1 MATDMG
7 WIGEVHLRARV
18 ENGELLDKQILCPRC
33 GGPAKT
39 VMANDAGGVAGTLLE
54 CTQCGRPLVEFA
66 TDAEMERDLAEIWR
80 GARPYL
86 LHPPLKT
93 K

>member
-1 MATDMG
+1 MG

-18 ENGELLDKQILCPRC
+18 ENGEFFDKQLLCPRC
-33 GGPAKT
+33 GGPAKGVT
-39 VMANDAGGVAGTLLE
+39 ASNADGVATTLLE

-66 TDAEMERDLAEIWR
+66 TDAEMERDLVEIWH

-86 LHPPLKT
+86 LHPPRKT

>member
-18 ENGELLDKQILCPRC
+18 ENGELVDKQILCPRC
-33 GGPAKT
+33 GGPAKAVT
-39 VMANDAGGVAGTLLE
+39 ASDPGGVVSTLLE

-66 TDAEMERDLAEIWR
+66 TDAEMERDLAEISR

-86 LHPPLKT
+86 LHPPRKT

>member
-1 MATDMG
+1 MATNIG

-18 ENGELLDKQILCPRC
+18 ENGELIDKQILCPRC
-33 GGPAKT
+33 GGPAKRGT
-39 VMANDAGGVAGTLLE
+39 ADDAGGVANTLLE
-54 CTQCGRPLVEFA
+54 CSQCGKPLAEFA

-86 LHPPLKT
+86 LHPPRKT